1 MPLTT
6 RYMAALHLA
15 RNAGTLLH
23 EFFAHRQFMF
33 GGHANREDFTARSA
47 GTLQTLIRTK
57 LGAAFPGD
65 AIVDEHFAGSGL
77 ASLARAWIVGPVS
90 GRKNFVRGIPFYAV
104 SLAYVEDDR
113 CELAVIYDPEHDE
126 LFHAR
131 RGDGAFCEHA
141 GTDTR
146 LEAARCDALEGS
158 LLCIGDDDGQPDPG
172 YLIVRHELM
181 DVGATVR
188 AMGSAA
194 LELAHVAAGRSDG
207 FVGLHTNAQ
216 LVRAGLL
223 LVEESGG
230 YTLQPALAEGTQA
243 GAPILGCAAGIS
255 AALTAAATPWS
266 TRRALERSGPSAV
279 H

>member
-6 RYMAALHLA
+6 RYMAALHLV
-15 RNAGTLLH
+15 RNAGELAH

-33 GGHANREDFTARSA
+33 GGQAKPEDFAARSI
-47 GTLQTLIRTK
+47 GTLHNLIRTK

-65 AIVDEHFAGSGL
+65 AVVDEHLAGSGL
-77 ASLARAWIVGPVS
+77 ASLARAWIVNPVS
-90 GRKNFVRGIPFYAV
+90 GRQNFVRGIPFFAV

-113 CELAVIYDPEHDE
+113 CELAVVYDPAHDE

-146 LEAARCDALEGS
+146 LEVARREALEGS
-158 LLCIGDDDGQPDPG
+158 LLCIGDDDWHRDPG

-188 AMGSAA
+188 AMGAAA
-194 LELAHVAAGRSDG
+194 LELAHVAAGRCDG
-207 FVGLHTNAQ
+207 FVGLHTNPQ

-230 YTLQPALAEGTQA
+230 YTLQPAPTEAAHA
-243 GAPILGCAAGIS
+243 GAPILGCAPGI
-255 AALTAAATPWS
+255 AAVLTAAATPWS
-266 TRRALERSGPSAV
+266 SRRPLEPAAPSAV

>member
-15 RNAGTLLH
+15 RNAGELAR
-23 EFFAHRQFMF
+23 EFFAHRHFMF
-33 GGHANREDFTARSA
+33 GGHAKSADFAARSI
-47 GTLQTLIRTK
+47 GTLQTLIHTK

-77 ASLARAWIVGPVS
+77 SSLTRAWIVNPVS
-90 GRKNFVRGIPFYAV
+90 GRQNFVRGIPFYAI

-131 RGDGAFCEHA
+131 RGDGVFCEHA

-146 LEAARCDALEGS
+146 LEAAHCEALEAS
-158 LLCIGDDDGQPDPG
+158 LLCIGDDDGHPDPA

-181 DVGATVR
+181 DLGATVR
-188 AMGSAA
+188 AMGAAA
-194 LELAHVAAGRSDG
+194 LELAHVAAGRCDG
-207 FVGLHTNAQ
+207 FVGLHTNPQ

-223 LVEESGG
+223 LIEESGG
-230 YTLQPALAEGTQA
+230 YTLQPAPSEAAQT
-243 GAPILGCAAGIS
+243 GAPILGCAAGIA

-266 TRRALERSGPSAV
+266 SRPSRETAAPNAV

>member
-15 RNAGTLLH
+15 RNAGELAH
-23 EFFAHRQFMF
+23 EFFTHRQFMF
-33 GGHANREDFTARSA
+33 GGHAKPDEFAARSI
-47 GTLQTLIRTK
+47 GTLHTLIRTK
-57 LGAAFPGD
+57 LGGAFPGD
-65 AIVDEHFAGSGL
+65 AVVDEPFAGL
-77 ASLARAWIVGPVS
+77 ASLARAWVVDPVS
-90 GRKNFVRGIPFYAV
+90 GRQNFVRGIPFYGV

-113 CELAVIYDPEHDE
+113 CELAVVYDPEHDE

-146 LEAARCDALEGS
+146 LEVARREALEGS
-158 LLCIGDDDGQPDPG
+158 LLCIGDDDGHADPG

-181 DVGATVR
+181 DVGARVR
-188 AMGSAA
+188 AMGAAA
-194 LELAHVAAGRSDG
+194 LELAHVAAGRCDG
-207 FVGLHTNAQ
+207 FVGLHTNPQ
-216 LVRAGLL
+216 LARAGLL

-230 YTLQPALAEGTQA
+230 YTLQPAPGATAHA
-243 GAPILGCAAGIS
+243 GAPVLGCASGIA
-255 AALTAAATPWS
+255 AALTAVATPWS
-266 TRRALERSGPSAV
+266 SRHPIEPAGPSAV